1 MKRIIIKKNNEIRL
15 VFPFTKNTMFF
26 VSLNDNLNVTFI
38 NGNQVA
44 GTTCST
50 KEEAIKLLY
59 KIYKFSTNI
68 FKRTLVI
75 KEASPEP
82 LVENNQI
89 QSIPLNS
96 SNSKKSKKNSLKKMN
111 IIDLAE
117 VKVDESIQDIKIE

>member
-15 VFPFTKNTMFF
+15 IFPFTKNTMFF

-44 GTTCST
+44 GTICST

-117 VKVDESIQDIKIE
+117 VKVDESIKDIKIE

>member
-15 VFPFTKNTMFF
+15 VFPFTKDTMFF

>member
-117 VKVDESIQDIKIE
+117 VKVDESIKDIKIE

>member
-50 KEEAIKLLY
+50 KEEVIKLLY

-117 VKVDESIQDIKIE
+117 VKVDESIKDIKIE

>member
-15 VFPFTKNTMFF
+15 IFPFTKNTMFF